1 MKIQNVRLKEA
12 ITKAARGLYFALPLI
27 LGVIMLIA
35 LISTIISEDFY
46 SRIFTKNILIDPL
59 IGSSVGS
66 ILAGNP
72 ITSYVIGGELLK
84 SGVSL
89 IAVTSFIVAWVTVGI
104 VQFPA
109 EAMLLGKK
117 FAIFR
122 NILSFIFSIIVA
134 VLTVLIFNL
143 F

>member
-1 MKIQNVRLKEA
+1 MKSNPKFKIA
-12 ITKAARGLYFALPLI
+12 ITKSAKSLYFALPLI

-35 LISTIISEDFY
+35 LLNSVVSQDFY
-46 SRIFTKNILIDPL
+46 SKIFTKNILIDPF
-59 IGSSVGS
+59 IGSGIGS

-89 IAVTSFIVAWVTVGI
+89 IAITSFIVAWVTVGI

-117 FAIFR
+117 FAIIR

-134 VLTVLIFNL
+134 ILTVAIFNL